1 MKLKNLIIKQDLK
14 IIIKNK
20 KKKLFLKTY
29 INFMKQEK
37 QFLMDLKV
45 KYFG

>member
-1 MKLKNLIIKQDLK
+1 MKFKNLNIKQDLK

-29 INFMKQEK
+29 INFMMQEK
-37 QFLMDLKV
+37 KFLMDLKV
-45 KYFG
+45 KYF